1 MNLYTHY
8 FKNSKFTNF
17 GDELVIPI
25 LEFLNPGAE
34 VEHVDRNHEGKILCI
49 GSELAGGVLRQ
60 NDIVFGYGAKYD
72 RPIELPEDVTVL
84 ATRGPMT
91 RALIKDFGTGIYGD
105 PAILMPIIY
114 TPTPITPETQT
125 FRVGIIPHYVDYKR
139 FKDLEDPAICVI
151 NVKDNP
157 FYIIDQIAACDI
169 IISTSL
175 HGCIVAEAYGKPVV
189 WLQVSERIQGAAFK
203 FNDYFT
209 GSGRDTREP
218 VKLAFTHSSNIAK
231 ATREQFW
238 LPDPVHDR
246 EGLLFAWRNQ

>member
-49 GSELAGGVLRQ
+49 GS
-60 NDIVFGYGAKYD
+60 
-72 RPIELPEDVTVL
+72 
-84 ATRGPMT
+84 
-91 RALIKDFGTGIYGD
+91 
-105 PAILMPIIY
+105 
-114 TPTPITPETQT
+114 
-125 FRVGIIPHYVDYKR
+125 
-139 FKDLEDPAICVI
+139 
-151 NVKDNP
+151 
-157 FYIIDQIAACDI
+157 
-169 IISTSL
+169 
-175 HGCIVAEAYGKPVV
+175 
-189 WLQVSERIQGAAFK
+189 
-203 FNDYFT
+203 
-209 GSGRDTREP
+209 GRDTREP

-238 LPDPVHDR
+238 LPAPVHDR